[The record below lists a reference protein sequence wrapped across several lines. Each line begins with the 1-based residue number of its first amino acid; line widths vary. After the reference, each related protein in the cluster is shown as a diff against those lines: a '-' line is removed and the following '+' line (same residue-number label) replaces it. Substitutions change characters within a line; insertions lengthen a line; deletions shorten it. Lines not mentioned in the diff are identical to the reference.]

1 MMSTA
6 TWPEQWAHTS
16 RRRPAILFAALVT
29 LFLFAAGT
37 AIRHHLTGWPSGAL
51 YTAMFGL
58 LFAEL
63 AWFIALTRLRPRKSG
78 AKPLRRKATG
88 DAAMVL
94 EMPYSKAQF
103 TGFALLALTAAA
115 PFAVGI
121 IGAMDKDRPQV
132 DRAALMA
139 VVALVLLSLP
149 LVMLRGSFALGTV
162 QLSPSGI
169 YHRGWTHES
178 FLPWD
183 GVAEV
188 RAVPHDGPEIWVV
201 ATADARWHRR
211 RMTRLWP
218 EDRLPD
224 LPMLRILGR
233 DLAGDPALLHA
244 LVDHYHRHPEDR
256 AELGTDRGIERARA
270 LASGA

>member
-1 MMSTA
+1 MVHRA
-6 TWPEQWAHTS
+6 DPAAAPQVRRENAAPQGD
-16 RRRPAILFAALVT
+16 RRR
-29 LFLFAAGT
+29 GD
-37 AIRHHLTGWPSGAL
+37 GA
-51 YTAMFGL
+51 
-58 LFAEL
+58 
-63 AWFIALTRLRPRKSG
+63 
-78 AKPLRRKATG
+78 G
-88 DAAMVL
+88 DAD
-94 EMPYSKAQF
+94 SKAQF

-121 IGAMDKDRPQV
+121 VGAMDKDRPQV

-139 VVALVLLSLP
+139 VVALVLSLP

-183 GVAEV
+183 AVAEV
-188 RAVPHDGPEIWVV
+188 RAVPRDGPEIWVV
-201 ATADARWHRR
+201 AAADARWHRR

-218 EDRLPD
+218 EDRLPE

-233 DLAGDPALLHA
+233 DLADDPALLHG
-244 LVDHYHRHPEDR
+244 LVDHYHRHPGER
-256 AELGTDRGIERARA
+256 TELGTDRGIERARA
-270 LASGA
+270 LASGTPLDTPL